1 MAKFY
6 KSGTFGLMVEAE
18 GGASD
23 PELAEV
29 RMTAE
34 EYRNIWSQMRQ
45 AEREVEYAKANAQK
59 RVSEAWEQADRDS
72 EAAVRKAEEEA
83 QRKIDAKQQ
92 EVDAIRNAAV
102 VLKGQLDK
110 AKEELK
116 NEKNLHKNL
125 LRIMRERANQARGIK
140 PKKEHDGYIVLES
153 RQWVEKYTE
162 ETWDTEEHKK
172 IFNNTAKR
180 KDAIRNGYLRIEHK
194 TANVWKS
201 VIQTPYDASLPIRQI
216 RDRVEDDDLWN
227 GGILDDIG
235 CTGMCENKDNGTYMD
250 FGKTDEGYD
259 INGLYKWLFKA
270 NYRTGLWEME
280 IFTTKSLRVPEH
292 RRPPRRMKEQC
303 PGRKKAAGA
312 EALPADGPSLDYIWF
327 SDHSEDG

>member
-1 MAKFY
+1 
-6 KSGTFGLMVEAE
+6 MVEAE

-29 RMTAE
+29 RMTEA
-34 EYRNIWSQMRQ
+34 EYRDLWSWVRRSEKDAEAAKEDAERQKAETWRQ
-45 AEREVEYAKANAQK
+45 ANRDLDRAKQKVEAEAQG
-59 RVSEAWEQADRDS
+59 RISEAQQAADAARK
-72 EAAVRKAEEEA
+72 EAADLR
-83 QRKIDAKQQ
+83 
-92 EVDAIRNAAV
+92 
-102 VLKGQLDK
+102 GQLVIMS
-110 AKEELK
+110 EELK
-116 NEKNLHKNL
+116 NEKNLHRNMM
-125 LRIMRERANQARGIK
+125 RIMRERANQARGIK

-172 IFNNTAKR
+172 IFNNAAKR

-292 RRPPRRMKEQC
+292 RRPPCRMKGQC

-312 EALPADGPSLDYIWF
+312 EALPADGPGLDYVWF